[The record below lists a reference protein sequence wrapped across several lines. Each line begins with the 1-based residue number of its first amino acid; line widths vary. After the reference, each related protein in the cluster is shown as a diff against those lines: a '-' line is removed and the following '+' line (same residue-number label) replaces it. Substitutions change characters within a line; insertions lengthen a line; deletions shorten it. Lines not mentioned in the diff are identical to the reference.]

1 MEIIRE
7 ISTVLQSSAA
17 FGCGIEST
25 EIVNVPMT
33 STTDAPEDHRQE
45 FVSFSSTHQSAQ
57 DFDSKSNND
66 GSLEY
71 SSQNQ
76 DSEISGPVAEAIGDA
91 VESEQA
97 DSSCVKRS
105 SRTGIEQIAYEPNKK
120 ENNLAMNED
129 GTSSVKE
136 GGELVSP
143 VSSTTVPLLSRLDRL
158 DVALAYLEEKSL
170 SSGHSSPALNTNGE
184 SARLI
189 FENSSSANSL
199 EKRCKPINSVLVE
212 TKAKGNIVER
222 VASLENK
229 VSKLSEDLERMI
241 TSGRSSS
248 LGREATTVDIKGS
261 NTASGFDIFEEDKH
275 QVLPEEECV
284 HKGVHENIFM
294 PRPQSQL
301 DIPETK
307 FSPRGAKKDEN
318 FLADRK
324 NNSENVLKETMNG
337 DSETQGKKKIAG
349 KDRTTATGVNK
360 KRFSKDEIKS
370 PSTRGTT
377 KLRHLLPD
385 CIFPHSQK
393 A

>member
-45 FVSFSSTHQSAQ
+45 FVNFSSTHQSAQ
-57 DFDSKSNND
+57 DFDSKSNKD

-129 GTSSVKE
+129 GTSSVRE

-158 DVALAYLEEKSL
+158 DVAVRGL
-170 SSGHSSPALNTNGE
+170 SF
-184 SARLI
+184 LI
-189 FENSSSANSL
+189 N
-199 EKRCKPINSVLVE
+199 
-212 TKAKGNIVER
+212 
-222 VASLENK
+222 
-229 VSKLSEDLERMI
+229 
-241 TSGRSSS
+241 
-248 LGREATTVDIKGS
+248 
-261 NTASGFDIFEEDKH
+261 
-275 QVLPEEECV
+275 
-284 HKGVHENIFM
+284 
-294 PRPQSQL
+294 
-301 DIPETK
+301 
-307 FSPRGAKKDEN
+307 
-318 FLADRK
+318 
-324 NNSENVLKETMNG
+324 
-337 DSETQGKKKIAG
+337 
-349 KDRTTATGVNK
+349 
-360 KRFSKDEIKS
+360 
-370 PSTRGTT
+370 
-377 KLRHLLPD
+377 LL
-385 CIFPHSQK
+385 CC
-393 A
+393 